1 VRQELRRAGT
11 RGALLGLL
19 LSAGVAPALPL
30 PQETTWEAPPEA
42 NDVQN
47 PLKTD
52 GHTVE
57 RGMRLYRQ
65 YCLPCHGE
73 AGVGDG
79 AMAKKLGYKP
89 ANLTFERVLVQTD
102 GALFWK
108 VTKGK
113 VPMPEFGK
121 QLSARERWDIVS
133 YVRTFSKGRPQ
144 P

>member
-1 VRQELRRAGT
+1 MRRDCWKAGAP
-11 RGALLGLL
+11 GALVGVLL
-19 LSAGVAPALPL
+19 VAFALPALADQPEA
-30 PQETTWEAPPEA
+30 PWEAPPEA

-57 RGMRLYRQ
+57 RGMRLFRQ

-89 ANLTFERVLVQTD
+89 ANLTFERVDRQSD

-108 VTKGK
+108 ITKGK

-133 YVRTFSKGRPQ
+133 YVRTLSKARP
-144 P
+144 